1 MNRLT
6 MGLCV
11 LAALSWVSCTR
22 EMDRPESQQLE
33 FRAVWANEH
42 GTRTVLQPDGT
53 SVWWTTGEEIN
64 AFYGDL
70 FSGKFTS
77 TNTENQALVSFRGT
91 LTVLTGTA
99 EPGNAASSYW
109 AVYPYDDSNT
119 CDGESVTLTV
129 PSEQAGVQGTFA
141 DKLLPAVATSQSLDL
156 AFYNVCG
163 GARFSVAQSGIIS
176 VTFQSN
182 GGEPIAGKVQV
193 GFGSDGVPEVKNV
206 LDGKSAVKVSAPAG
220 GFVPGQYYF
229 AAFLPQTLAGGLS
242 MRFETSSQY
251 ATFTTQNSITV
262 SRARF
267 GRLDEKDSGLTFTPI
282 PVERVALDRTGLELG
297 VGVEK
302 VLKATVYPDNAADP
316 SVSWSSSDEAV
327 ATVSPEGRVTGV
339 AVGSAV
345 ITVTTLDGG
354 KTATCDVTVTPIP
367 IAEPVDLGLSV
378 KWASFNVGATEP
390 EGYGD
395 YFAWGEIEPYY
406 SSLDPLTWDTGKEA
420 GYAWASYSLCNGT
433 MTSLTKYNTQSSS
446 GTVDGKLTL
455 DPEDDAAHAKWG
467 ASWRMPTIAD
477 WTELRNKCTWSWT
490 TRNGVKGRLVTASN
504 GNSIFL
510 PATGYRYGTDDLFFA
525 GSHGYYWSSSLYSS
539 TPRMASMVD
548 ISTGGVS
555 VTYYARFYG
564 FSVRPVSE

>member
-42 GTRTVLQPDGT
+42 GTMTVLQPDGT

-229 AAFLPQTLAGGLS
+229 AAFLPQTLSSGLS

-251 ATFTTQNSITV
+251 ATYTTQNSITV
-262 SRARF
+262 HRARF
-267 GRLDEKDSGLTFTPI
+267 GMLDEMDNGLTFMPI
-282 PVERVALDRTGLELG
+282 PVESVTLDRSSLDLG
-297 VGVEK
+297 VGVGK
-302 VLKATVYPDNAADP
+302 DLKATVYPDNAADP
-316 SVSWSSSDEAV
+316 SVSWFSSDEAV

-345 ITVTTLDGG
+345 ITVTTNDGG
-354 KTATCDVTVTPIP
+354 KTATCNVTVSAIPVADPI
-367 IAEPVDLGLSV
+367 DLGLSV

-395 YFAWGEIEPYY
+395 YFAWGETSPKQVYY
-406 SSLDPLTWDTGKEA
+406 WNTYKWSTGSSWE
-420 GYAWASYSLCNGT
+420 
-433 MTSLTKYNTQSSS
+433 MTKYCTNDTY
-446 GTVDGKLTL
+446 GRIDGKTELEL
-455 DPEDDAAHAKWG
+455 ADDAAYVNWG
-467 ASWRMPTIAD
+467 SGWRMPSED
-477 WTELRNKCTWSWT
+477 QLQELIDNCTTSYAT
-490 TRNGVKGRLVTASN
+490 LNGVKGSVFYSKHNDAWLFFPAAGWHHRDDIYYLGYEGFYRSRTLAKYVSNSAQYMNTNKSTATISN
-504 GNSIFL
+504 INE
-510 PATGYRYGTDDLFFA
+510 RYGGMSVRA
-525 GSHGYYWSSSLYSS
+525 VISSSRSGSS
-539 TPRMASMVD
+539 MSW
-548 ISTGGVS
+548 
-555 VTYYARFYG
+555 
-564 FSVRPVSE
+564 